1 MEIALLGPLVVTRDD
16 RPLELGGPQ
25 PRLLLALLALDPGRV
40 IAADRLV
47 DAIWGARLP
56 SEPANALQVVV
67 SRLRRALGPD
77 QVVVSRPPGYLL
89 AVDPQRV
96 DAVRFERIGLHEFE
110 AIRSAGVTGDYRPVS
125 EEIAP

>member
-1 MEIALLGPLVVTRDD
+1 MEIALLGPLVVTRDG
-16 RPLELGGPQ
+16 RPLELGGAQ

-40 IAADRLV
+40 VGADRLV
-47 DAIWGARLP
+47 DGIWGAHLP

-89 AVDPQRV
+89 AVDPEQV
-96 DAVRFERIGLHEFE
+96 DAVRFERGIAAGRAAAAAGETERAAGLLR
-110 AIRSAGVTGDYRPVS
+110 AA
-125 EEIAP
+125 